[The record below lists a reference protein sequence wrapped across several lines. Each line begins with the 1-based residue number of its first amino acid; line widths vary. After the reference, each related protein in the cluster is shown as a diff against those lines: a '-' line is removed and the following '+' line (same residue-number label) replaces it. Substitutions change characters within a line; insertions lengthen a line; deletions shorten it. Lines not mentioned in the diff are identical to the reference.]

1 MGNQILSQSQLKK
14 SANGNS
20 RINILHIIDGF
31 RMGGAENKLC
41 ELIEKTDQKKFQIAL
56 VNVGP
61 MGPLENKFKNLN
73 VKIFDLQRKYRF
85 DLLPF
90 IKLYHIIKTLKIDI
104 IQTTLFW
111 ADFIGA
117 FVGKIARVKTVIS
130 WETVTHSGKYYHN
143 NLQRKYG
150 YRFAMNFCDNIIAVS
165 AQVKQ
170 SLKQYPGLNSQKV
183 KIIHYGV
190 DLEKF
195 KPLPEKNRI
204 QKRKEI
210 NLPEN
215 AFVILVVG
223 RLEPQK
229 GHKNLIKA
237 VDPLIKENK
246 NLFVLLVGE
255 GSQQSDLEKQI
266 RESGLNENIRL
277 LGRRDDICNILNS
290 VDLFCLPSIAGEGL
304 PNAILEAMAC
314 GVPTVATDVGGSSE
328 IVTNG
333 FNGFIVSPNSSN
345 QLHSAILKLV
355 NDASLLKNQSK
366 IARERV
372 VRDFSLRKQIE
383 DFQNLYLEL
392 SKS

>member
-150 YRFAMNFCDNIIAVS
+150 YRFAMNFCDKIIAVS